1 MPDAPAT
8 TPSTAQQLVRMLEKR
23 GVTHAFGVP
32 GAKID
37 SVFEALLDS
46 KIELVLCRHEQNAA
60 FMAAAM
66 AGIDRTLR
74 RGDRDIRTR
83 VGNLVT
89 GLATATTEGDP
100 VLAIGGEVPLEERV
114 KSTHQSLDSVS
125 LMRAVTKYS
134 SEISTPQQLGEI
146 VGEAVRAAESGR
158 PGAAFV
164 SLPRDVGLAD
174 YPCDPTLEFGRP
186 LADGSGSP
194 AAIAAAAS
202 IVNASRRPTLLLGM
216 QASDPRHA
224 ASVAAFVEQTGI
236 PYVSTFQGPGAWVG
250 EKSGGRFAGC
260 VGLFRNQPGDELIAG
275 SDCVIA
281 VGYEPVEYD
290 PELWNETGIRRVVS
304 IDAVAARQD
313 RRDLPEAEVIGSI
326 GQSLD
331 ALRSAPSRSRSI
343 RRISD
348 RRGEHARR
356 SSRRS
361 RPAPGE
367 EARRSIPFGSST
379 SSAAWWTRRPP
390 SPSTWAPTTSG

>member
-1 MPDAPAT
+1 MPDATAA
-8 TPSTAQQLVRMLEKR
+8 TPSTAQQLVRMLEQR

-46 KIELVLCRHEQNAA
+46 KIKLVLCRHEQNAA
-60 FMAAAM
+60 FMAAAIGRM
-66 AGIDRTLR
+66 TGRCGVVIATSGP
-74 RGDRDIRTR
+74 G

-134 SEISTPQQLGEI
+134 SEVSTPQQLGEI
-146 VGEAVRAAESGR
+146 VGEAMRAAESGR

-174 YPCDPTLEFGRP
+174 YPCDPSLEFGRP
-186 LADGSGSP
+186 LPDGAGHP
-194 AAIAAAAS
+194 AAIAAAAQ

-250 EKSGGRFAGC
+250 EKSGGQFAGR
-260 VGLFRNQPGDELIAG
+260 VGLFRNQPGDELDRK
-275 SDCVIA
+275 S
-281 VGYEPVEYD
+281 
-290 PELWNETGIRRVVS
+290 VV
-304 IDAVAARQD
+304 
-313 RRDLPEAEVIGSI
+313 
-326 GQSLD
+326 
-331 ALRSAPSRSRSI
+331 
-343 RRISD
+343 
-348 RRGEHARR
+348 
-356 SSRRS
+356 
-361 RPAPGE
+361 
-367 EARRSIPFGSST
+367 
-379 SSAAWWTRRPP
+379 
-390 SPSTWAPTTSG
+390 